1 MRLGR
6 SGYNGPCSSAR
17 VPCGRAFV
25 LQLKG
30 TPPMVNVAI
39 LFGGISTE
47 HDISLKSADNV
58 ISALDSAK
66 YNPVLIGI
74 DRNGAWFHYTG
85 DVADV
90 VTGAWEEH
98 DVNPVV
104 LIPGSAKEARGGLL
118 ELVDGEF
125 AELEVDVAL
134 PALHGQGGED
144 GTVQGALEVC
154 GIPYVGCGVLASAVC
169 MDKDASHRL
178 AAAAGVR
185 SPKCEVL
192 YRGATAEEEAAVVDA
207 CGGYPVFVK
216 PARGGSSIGVS
227 KANNTDE
234 YREALDAA
242 FALDEKVAVE
252 ESITGVEVGCSIVGD
267 AIHGTEM
274 GEVDEIVV
282 HGDGFFR
289 IHLEKDP
296 GANTELRC
304 PSDLPEDA
312 LARVRAAGE
321 TVYTALG
328 CAGFARVDLFVT
340 PEGEVVFNEVN
351 STPGM
356 TYYSRFP
363 QMMRVAGHEFGD
375 VLDKLIQ
382 TELAEVA

>member
-1 MRLGR
+1 M
-6 SGYNGPCSSAR
+6 
-17 VPCGRAFV
+17 
-25 LQLKG
+25 
-30 TPPMVNVAI
+30 TNVAV

-58 ISALDSAK
+58 ISALPSDK
-66 YNPVLIGI
+66 YNVVMIGI

-104 LIPGSAKEARGGLL
+104 LIPGTGSAPFNGGLL

-125 AELEVDVAL
+125 VELPVDVVL

-154 GIPYVGCGVLASAVC
+154 GLPYVGCGVLASAVC

-192 YRGATAEEEAAVVDA
+192 YRGASDEDCAAVVEK
-207 CGGYPVFVK
+207 CGGFPVFVK

-227 KANNTDE
+227 KAVDE
-234 YREALDAA
+234 AAYKKALADA

-252 ESITGVEVGCSIVGD
+252 EAITGVEVGCSIVGD
-267 AIHGTEM
+267 AIHGTKM
-274 GEVDEIVV
+274 GEIDEIVV

-304 PSDLPEDA
+304 PSELSEDI
-312 LARVRAAGE
+312 LAKVRQAGE
-321 TVYTALG
+321 TVYEALNCG
-328 CAGFARVDLFVT
+328 GFARVDLFVT

-363 QMMRVAGHEFGD
+363 QMMRVAGHDFGD
-375 VLDKLIQ
+375 VLDELIQ
-382 TELAEVA
+382 TKLSE

>member
-1 MRLGR
+1 M
-6 SGYNGPCSSAR
+6 
-17 VPCGRAFV
+17 
-25 LQLKG
+25 
-30 TPPMVNVAI
+30 TNVAI

-58 ISALDSAK
+58 ISALPVDRF
-66 YNPVLIGI
+66 NPVLIGI
-74 DRNGAWFHYTG
+74 DRAGSWFHYTG
-85 DVADV
+85 DVADI

-98 DVNPVV
+98 DCAPVV
-104 LIPGSAKEARGGLL
+104 MIPGRSSEARGGFL

-125 AELEVDVAL
+125 RELEVDVAL
-134 PALHGQGGED
+134 PVLHGQGGED
-144 GTVQGALEVC
+144 GTVQGTLETC
-154 GIPYVGCGVLASAVC
+154 GVPYVGCGVLASAVC

-192 YRGATAEEEAAVVDA
+192 YRGASEEECDAVIEA

-227 KANNTDE
+227 KASDAAE
-234 YREALDAA
+234 YRSALEAA

-252 ESITGVEVGCSIVGD
+252 ENITGVEVGCSIVGD
-267 AIHGTEM
+267 AIHGTKM
-274 GEVDEIVV
+274 GEIDEIVV

-304 PSDLPEDA
+304 PSDLPADV
-312 LARVRAAGE
+312 LDRVRTAGL
-321 TVYTALG
+321 TVYEALS
-328 CAGFARVDLFVT
+328 CSGFARVDLFVT

-363 QMMRVAGHEFGD
+363 QMMRVAGHDFSE
-375 VLDKLIQ
+375 VLADLID
-382 TELAEVA
+382 TELAEA

>member
-1 MRLGR
+1 MI
-6 SGYNGPCSSAR
+6 
-17 VPCGRAFV
+17 
-25 LQLKG
+25 K
-30 TPPMVNVAI
+30 VAI

-58 ISALDSAK
+58 IAQLPRDRFE
-66 YNPVLIGI
+66 PVLIGI
-74 DRNGAWFHYTG
+74 DRDGAWFHYTG
-85 DVADV
+85 NVADV

-98 DVNPVV
+98 DANPIV
-104 LIPGSAKEARGGLL
+104 LLPGRGEGIARGGML
-118 ELVDGEF
+118 ELVDNEF
-125 AELEVDVAL
+125 VELEVDVAL
-134 PALHGQGGED
+134 PVLHGQGGED
-144 GTVQGALEVC
+144 GTVQGTLEAC

-192 YRGATAEEEAAVVDA
+192 WRGASEEDCLAVVDT

-227 KANNTDE
+227 KAADE
-234 YREALDAA
+234 AAYREALDAA

-252 ESITGVEVGCSIVGD
+252 EAITGVEVGCAVMGD
-267 AIHGTEM
+267 TVHGIKM
-274 GEVDEIVV
+274 GEVDEIVIT
-282 HGDGFFR
+282 GDGFFR

-304 PSDLPEDA
+304 PADLSDDIM
-312 LARVRAAGE
+312 ARVREAGT
-321 TVYTALG
+321 TVYEALG
-328 CAGFARVDLFVT
+328 CSGFARVDLFVT

-363 QMMRVAGHEFGD
+363 QMMRVAGHELGE
-375 VLDKLIQ
+375 VLTELIDA
-382 TELAEVA
+382 ELAE

>member
-1 MRLGR
+1 MI
-6 SGYNGPCSSAR
+6 
-17 VPCGRAFV
+17 
-25 LQLKG
+25 K
-30 TPPMVNVAI
+30 VAI

-58 ISALDSAK
+58 IAQLPRDRFE
-66 YNPVLIGI
+66 PVLIGI
-74 DRNGAWFHYTG
+74 DRDGAWFHYSG
-85 DVADV
+85 DVADI
-90 VTGAWEEH
+90 VTGAWEDH

-104 LIPGSAKEARGGLL
+104 LIPGCSEDARGGFM
-118 ELVDGEF
+118 ELVEGDF
-125 AELEVDVAL
+125 VELPVDVAL
-134 PALHGQGGED
+134 PVLHGQGGED
-144 GTVQGALEVC
+144 GTVQGTLEAC
-154 GIPYVGCGVLASAVC
+154 GVPYVGCGVLASAVC

-192 YRGATAEEEAAVVDA
+192 YRGASDEACHAVVEK

-227 KANNTDE
+227 KASDDDA
-234 YREALDAA
+234 YRAALDAA

-252 ESITGVEVGCSIVGD
+252 EAITGVEVGCAVMGD
-267 AIHGTEM
+267 SIHGITM
-274 GEVDEIVV
+274 GEVDEIVIT
-282 HGDGFFR
+282 GDGFFR

-304 PSDLPEDA
+304 PADLPADVM
-312 LARVRAAGE
+312 ARVREAGR
-321 TVYTALG
+321 TVYEALG
-328 CAGFARVDLFVT
+328 CSGFARVDLFVT

-363 QMMRVAGHEFGD
+363 QMMRVAGHDLGE
-375 VLDKLIQ
+375 VLADLIDAKLHR
-382 TELAEVA
+382 

>member
-1 MRLGR
+1 MI
-6 SGYNGPCSSAR
+6 
-17 VPCGRAFV
+17 
-25 LQLKG
+25 K
-30 TPPMVNVAI
+30 VAM

-58 ISALDSAK
+58 IAQLPRDRFE
-66 YNPVLIGI
+66 PVLIGI
-74 DRNGAWFHYTG
+74 DRDGAWFHYTG

-98 DVNPVV
+98 DANPIV
-104 LIPGSAKEARGGLL
+104 LLPGRGEGIARGGML
-118 ELVDGEF
+118 ELVDNEF
-125 AELEVDVAL
+125 VELEVDVAL
-134 PALHGQGGED
+134 PVLHGQGGED
-144 GTVQGALEVC
+144 GTVQGTLEAC

-192 YRGATAEEEAAVVDA
+192 WRGASEEDCLAAVDT

-227 KANNTDE
+227 KAADE
-234 YREALDAA
+234 AAYREALDAA
-242 FALDEKVAVE
+242 FVLDEKVAVE
-252 ESITGVEVGCSIVGD
+252 EAITGVEVGCAVMGD
-267 AIHGTEM
+267 TVHGIKM
-274 GEVDEIVV
+274 GEVDEIVIT
-282 HGDGFFR
+282 GDGFFR

-304 PSDLPEDA
+304 PADLSDDIM
-312 LARVRAAGE
+312 ARVRKAGT
-321 TVYTALG
+321 TVYEALG
-328 CAGFARVDLFVT
+328 CSGFARVDLFVT

-356 TYYSRFP
+356 TYYARFP
-363 QMMRVAGHEFGD
+363 QMMRVAGHELCE
-375 VLDKLIQ
+375 VLTELIDA
-382 TELAEVA
+382 ELAE